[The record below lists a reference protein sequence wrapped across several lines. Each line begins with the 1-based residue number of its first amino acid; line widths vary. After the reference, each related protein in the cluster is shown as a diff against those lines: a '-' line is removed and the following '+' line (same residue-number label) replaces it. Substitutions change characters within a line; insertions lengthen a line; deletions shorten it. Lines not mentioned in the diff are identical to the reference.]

1 MKRSSARRSRL
12 QARSAGASGDE
23 VGGKYCEDCQVAQI
37 VPAESLQNVMSG
49 GVREYVLNPE
59 RAKAL
64 WKKSE
69 ELVGETF

>member
-1 MKRSSARRSRL
+1 
-12 QARSAGASGDE
+12 
-23 VGGKYCEDCQVAQI
+23 
-37 VPAESLQNVMSG
+37 MSG